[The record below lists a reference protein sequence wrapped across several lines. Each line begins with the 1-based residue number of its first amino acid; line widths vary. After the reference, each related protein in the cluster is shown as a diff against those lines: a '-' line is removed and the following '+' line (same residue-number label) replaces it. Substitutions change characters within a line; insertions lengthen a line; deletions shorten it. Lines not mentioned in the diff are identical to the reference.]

1 MPLAQ
6 SNGNQNNCH
15 WCFRKAEAVPWSS
28 RLHYQTTR
36 ALYCTNAYLVGVS
49 STGSHCTDNPPLLL
63 AQGMVKP
70 QLMRLNSVE
79 ILGKETATVCYSKT
93 HPGNGL
99 PLCEI
104 EASNNEHGDSPTI
117 NRLRDFQFPDVTEEL
132 STLHPCKSCL

>member
-1 MPLAQ
+1 MRMWLE
-6 SNGNQNNCH
+6 
-15 WCFRKAEAVPWSS
+15 F
-28 RLHYQTTR
+28 
-36 ALYCTNAYLVGVS
+36 S
-49 STGSHCTDNPPLLL
+49 STGLHCTDNRPLLL

-79 ILGKETATVCYSKT
+79 ILGKETTTVCYSRT

-99 PLCEI
+99 LLCEI

-132 STLHPCKSCL
+132 STLHPCKSCLWLFLRGMTWEQTALKIR